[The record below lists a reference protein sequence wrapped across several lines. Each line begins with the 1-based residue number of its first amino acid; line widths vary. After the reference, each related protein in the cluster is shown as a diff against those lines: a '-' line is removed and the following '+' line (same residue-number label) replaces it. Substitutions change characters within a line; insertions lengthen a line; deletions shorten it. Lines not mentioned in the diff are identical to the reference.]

1 MASMVIDIRQAQSI
15 VADKLA
21 ASDGQLA
28 EAEALKAT
36 LAEQVQANAES
47 IAKATEDIDNCLAP
61 EILVERRVAKQQ
73 LLATTEVQAQV
84 AKAEMAEAAGQV
96 EQAQVHLDG
105 HHSSV
110 SSLQQVVADTNAV
123 MADWESKMR
132 KHIQKRKRLVALSN
146 TFGVDVQDIQNR
158 ANDERSHFKESMR
171 PLIVNAIDQLGELLK
186 QLDSEP

>member
-1 MASMVIDIRQAQSI
+1 MVIDIRQAQSI

-47 IAKATEDIDNCLAP
+47 IAKTTEDIDNCLAP

-123 MADWESKMR
+123 MANWESKMR